1 MTQRMFRMC
10 TLLTLGFAA
19 SQTILPAQE
28 RNELEGIWS
37 VSVNV
42 TNCQTGAP
50 IRTVVSLQQ
59 FRPDGSVIETANTAS
74 RGMSEGVWGYGGNN
88 EVAALYWFF
97 RFNPDGTFA
106 SRANVTD
113 KIVLDSNGKFT
124 SSGVVVDYDAKG
136 DLLTTGCFTHTATRL
151 TAGFEHHG
159 DDWNH

>member
-1 MTQRMFRMC
+1 MTQRMFRTC
-10 TLLTLGFAA
+10 ILLTLGFAA

-59 FRPDGSVIETANTAS
+59 FRPDGSVLETANTAS
-74 RGMSEGVWGYGGNN
+74 RGMSEGVWGSADEKN
-88 EVAALYWFF
+88 VAALYWFF

-106 SRANVTD
+106 SRASVKYFIGPGTFREARFT
-113 KIVLDSNGKFT
+113 NGIPH
-124 SSGVVVDYDAKG
+124 SEINALQS
-136 DLLTTGCFTHTATRL
+136 H
-151 TAGFEHHG
+151 E
-159 DDWNH
+159 

>member
-1 MTQRMFRMC
+1 MTQRMFRIC

-74 RGMSEGVWGYGGNN
+74 RGMSEGVWGYGGDKN
-88 EVAALYWFF
+88 VAALYWFF

-106 SRANVTD
+106 SRASVTD
-113 KIVLDSNGKFT
+113 KIVLGSNGEFT
-124 SSGVVVDYDAKG
+124 STGIVLDYDANGK
-136 DLLTTGCFTHTATRL
+136 LLTTGCFTHTATRL